1 MQEAARA
8 VGARIER
15 SARRLGVLAAA
26 LAPRAAMASNTG
38 DLSDADVALDLNNIR
53 KSLMRMEDS
62 IIFSLIERAQYKI
75 NAAVYQP
82 DCAWER
88 PDNSKR
94 SPPLTRETV
103 MPSY

>member
-1 MQEAARA
+1 
-8 VGARIER
+8 
-15 SARRLGVLAAA
+15 
-26 LAPRAAMASNTG
+26 MASNTG

-88 PDNSKR
+88 PDR
-94 SPPLTRETV
+94 AVAPLTVRV
-103 MPSY
+103 AVVRRRAAGRVQAAPAKVRWVKRLPR